1 MIVVTAKIFWGKY
14 LMQDVNYI
22 WVSLSIQ
29 KVFREKEMNENEINI
44 TLKVR

>member
-1 MIVVTAKIFWGKY
+1 MLWGKH

>member
-1 MIVVTAKIFWGKY
+1 MIVVTAKMFWGKY

-29 KVFREKEMNENEINI
+29 KVFREKEMNENKINI

>member
-1 MIVVTAKIFWGKY
+1 MFWGKY
-14 LMQDVNYI
+14 LMQDVDYI